1 MKDMKRLAL
10 IAFALF
16 MCMSSYAQA
25 YELDFFV
32 DKEKTTASYKIKNN
46 TKYYMSFLKGFISS
60 IKSYC
65 LVYYTTSN
73 GELRYI
79 DIDVLPDNK
88 NFRLIKPGETY
99 QFQFDLSSYRKKYHV
114 TKLEAV
120 FNFIYQ
126 KSENNNFVPV
136 RIEKV
141 ITL

>member
-1 MKDMKRLAL
+1 MKRLVL
-10 IAFALF
+10 IAIAWL
-16 MCMSSYAQA
+16 MCMSTYAQA
-25 YELDFFV
+25 YEVDFSV
-32 DKEKTTASYKIKNN
+32 DQEKTTVTYKIKNN
-46 TKYYMSFLKGFISS
+46 TKYYMSFLKGFISN

-79 DIDVLPDNK
+79 DIDVLPDDK
-88 NFRLIKPGETY
+88 YLRVIKPGETY

-120 FNFIYQ
+120 FDFLYQ
-126 KSENNNFVPV
+126 KSANNDFVPV
-136 RIEKV
+136 RREKV

>member
-1 MKDMKRLAL
+1 MKRLVL
-10 IAFALF
+10 IAIAWL
-16 MCMSSYAQA
+16 MCMSTYAQA
-25 YELDFFV
+25 YEVDFSV
-32 DKEKTTASYKIKNN
+32 DQEKTTVSYKIKNN
-46 TKYYMSFLKGFISS
+46 TKDYMAFLKGFISS

-79 DIDVLPDNK
+79 DIDVLPDDK
-88 NFRLIKPGETY
+88 NLRVIKPGETY

-120 FNFIYQ
+120 FDFLYQ
-126 KSENNNFVPV
+126 KSANNDFVPV
-136 RIEKV
+136 RREKV

>member
-1 MKDMKRLAL
+1 
-10 IAFALF
+10 
-16 MCMSSYAQA
+16 MS
-25 YELDFFV
+25 L
-32 DKEKTTASYKIKNN
+32 
-46 TKYYMSFLKGFISS
+46 LKGFIEN

-73 GELRYI
+73 GEPGYI
-79 DIDVLPDNK
+79 EIDVLPNDK
-88 NFRLIKPGETY
+88 YLRVIKPGETY